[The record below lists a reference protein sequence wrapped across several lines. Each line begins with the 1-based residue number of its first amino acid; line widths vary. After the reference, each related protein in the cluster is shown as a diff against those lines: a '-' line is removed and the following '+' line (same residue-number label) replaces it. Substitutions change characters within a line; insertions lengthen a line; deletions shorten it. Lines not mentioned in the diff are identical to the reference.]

1 MSSNYEVIWE
11 MVYHNPKEV
20 DHTPSRVV
28 LKLDRNNPSA
38 LRNDELFDWL
48 AVHKDQVAR
57 AVIKSLKSKTG
68 TSKYQ
73 FVTVSKIPFYTEATI

>member
-11 MVYHNPKEV
+11 MVYHNPNEV

-38 LRNDELFDWL
+38 LKNEELFDWL
-48 AVHKDQVAR
+48 AVHKDEVAR